1 MIPGN
6 FFNMRRRG
14 NGSGGLDENMTGQ
27 ELVKVEAGDGY
38 TGILSLS

>member
-1 MIPGN
+1 MD
-6 FFNMRRRG
+6 R
-14 NGSGGLDENMTGQ
+14 GLDEMTGH

>member
-1 MIPGN
+1 MD
-6 FFNMRRRG
+6 R
-14 NGSGGLDENMTGQ
+14 GLDENMTGH